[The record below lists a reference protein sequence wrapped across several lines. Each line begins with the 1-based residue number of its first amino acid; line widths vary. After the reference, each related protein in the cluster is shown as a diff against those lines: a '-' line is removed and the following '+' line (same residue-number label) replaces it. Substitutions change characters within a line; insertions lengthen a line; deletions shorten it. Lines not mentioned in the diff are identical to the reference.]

1 MRFFAMLRISTAALL
16 SFISSTNAVCSVLR
30 CAVASA
36 TLSSRDLMPASSAA
50 ISSTRLAF
58 FSSISSIAFWR
69 PEAVSSKDAA
79 LSEASSRLALQSATF
94 VSSAVCSSL
103 RRATMSSIIFKT
115 LPKSAFLP
123 CKAREMRSRRWSCL
137 RLWLFNTACAC
148 RKSSFVD
155 TCSCNKEGLGNV
167 FLNNSSASS
176 SFKSLMVSAS
186 AIDSSPKTF
195 FCSAYLAAL
204 VLQVA
209 SSSAK
214 KAWSFSRDAS
224 VSSRSSCKFTISTPT
239 SANREDFVSICLVSA
254 ATSFF
259 LAAISSS

>member
-115 LPKSAFLP
+115 LPKSAFFAMQGQRDEIEAMVVPAPLAFQHGVRLP
-123 CKAREMRSRRWSCL
+123 QELLRRHLQLQQRRARQ
-137 RLWLFNTACAC
+137 RLLEQFQCIVVVQKFDGVCQCDRLFAKDLLLFCV
-148 RKSSFVD
+148 FGGP
-155 TCSCNKEGLGNV
+155 GL
-167 FLNNSSASS
+167 ASG
-176 SFKSLMVSAS
+176 F
-186 AIDSSPKTF
+186 
-195 FCSAYLAAL
+195 
-204 VLQVA
+204 
-209 SSSAK
+209 
-214 KAWSFSRDAS
+214 
-224 VSSRSSCKFTISTPT
+224 
-239 SANREDFVSICLVSA
+239 
-254 ATSFF
+254 
-259 LAAISSS
+259 